1 MNPPFLFPPKSLI
14 LNDVVLDMIFQTFN
28 SFGILVWMS
37 VVQPVLGITRPE
49 EALEKS
55 TQLMQHIFMSVLT
68 WKLLD
73 IARAL
78 VGQWVRRVIHRSDI
92 DDDDGLAKTKSKNW
106 KASMILPLWISS
118 PSSRHQN
125 QHSSQEHY
133 LLRPVTT
140 SCQSSADQRQM
151 IALNREALS
160 RKSLGPH
167 AIVAK
172 YDAIMMCFGYVY
184 CFGFLAPL
192 SASVFALMYGLLTL
206 VWDHYTQHNMYRR
219 PFPEMKS
226 SIGIWKRYLLLL
238 SFLSIFLNAVYTWLY
253 AYLNLDNLNTSTKRM
268 EDYLYLCTIVAGF
281 GLLWLSGFELQN
293 WAARYWYHLEQLTHA
308 YLEELYLRSSVLD
321 VDHAS
326 VKTPG
331 QVYLNGIYSYIVNGH
346 SSQADAV
353 DILLHQRTQMAQ
365 ELKTPRGLMMH
376 QQHSLGSIQVVL
388 KHLASESPS
397 LPIVNRMTQ
406 SLDPCLMLR
415 WVLPEASDSSN
426 PKSKSSSA
434 PGRLLKSQV
443 LMKTRR
449 PDWNRQVLEWKEL
462 SSLNV
467 ELEIELVDV
476 SRVTRQS
483 TIVASSS
490 NRRLKLL
497 EWLDETGGGSTDDN
511 ADADADGSGGAS
523 RPALIPLVLASK
535 FQPPPPKS
543 SSTSERAPPRQKVQK
558 LMLEVEIA
566 CQLSKVGETEWKRLK
581 LERKIEKLNL
591 ELNTYTR
598 WQKHC

>member
-1 MNPPFLFPPKSLI
+1 
-14 LNDVVLDMIFQTFN
+14 
-28 SFGILVWMS
+28 MS

-78 VGQWVRRVIHRSDI
+78 VGQWIRRVIHRSNVDNEEEL
-92 DDDDGLAKTKSKNW
+92 DSGLTKPKSKSW
-106 KASMILPLWISS
+106 KTSMILPLWASS
-118 PSSRHQN
+118 PSSHEQQP
-125 QHSSQEHY
+125 QHSSQERY

-140 SCQSSADQRQM
+140 SGQSSTDQRQM
-151 IALNREALS
+151 IALNHEALS
-160 RKSLGPH
+160 HKSLRPH

-184 CFGFLAPL
+184 CFGFLAPW
-192 SASVFALMYGLLTL
+192 SASVFALTYGLLTL
-206 VWDHYTQHNMYRR
+206 VWDHYTQHGMYRR

-238 SFLSIFLNAVYTWLY
+238 SFLSVFLNAVYTWLY
-253 AYLNLDNLNTSTKRM
+253 AYLNVVNDNVDENLVLPATKDQRIFVM
-268 EDYLYLCTIVAGF
+268 RDYIDLCTIVTGF
-281 GLLWLSGFELQN
+281 GLLWLSGFELVN
-293 WAARYWYHLEQLTHA
+293 WAARYWYHLQQLTHA
-308 YLEELYLRSSVLD
+308 YLEELYFRSSVLD
-321 VDHAS
+321 LDHTS

-331 QVYLNGIYSYIVNGH
+331 QVYLNGLYSHLVNGH
-346 SSQADAV
+346 SSHADAV
-353 DILLHQRTQMAQ
+353 DMLTHQRTQISQ
-365 ELKTPRGLMMH
+365 ELKTLGGLFHHH
-376 QQHSLGSIQVVL
+376 QGQQQQQSLGSIQVVL
-388 KHLASESPS
+388 KHLAPESPP

-415 WVLPEASDSSN
+415 WVLPDASSS
-426 PKSKSSSA
+426 SSSSGGLTKSSSNKSS
-434 PGRLLKSQV
+434 GRLLKSQV

-467 ELEIELVDV
+467 ELEVELVDV
-476 SRVTRQS
+476 SHITRQS
-483 TIVASSS
+483 TNVASSS
-490 NRRLKLL
+490 NTRRFKLL
-497 EWLDETGGGSTDDN
+497 EWLNETQTDD
-511 ADADADGSGGAS
+511 DADENDSGTKS
-523 RPALIPLVLASK
+523 VLIPLVLATK

-543 SSTSERAPPRQKVQK
+543 SSSSSGSAPAPGRQKGQK
-558 LMLEVEIA
+558 LTLEIEIA
-566 CQLSKVGETEWKRLK
+566 CQLSRVGETEWTRLK
-581 LERKIEKLNL
+581 LEREIEKINL

-598 WQKHC
+598 WQTHC